1 MADPGT
7 LALIG
12 IGTSAAGAITG
23 AIGAGQ
29 QGAAS
34 ANMYRYQ
41 AGVAKINE
49 NVAKQNAAWTRAAG
63 EVSAQRYGM
72 KAAQERGE
80 IRTVQSG
87 SGIDVSSGSHAT
99 VQDSQAEIVSHDLAM
114 IRSNAAH
121 KAFGHDVEATSQ
133 EAQGKLFEMATSK
146 SKTAGD
152 LGIASSLIGGA
163 SSVSSKWL
171 QYKNM
176 FGEAK
181 PSDGTSSDEFGGAQ
195 YG

>member
-7 LALIG
+7 LALIS

-23 AIGAGQ
+23 AIGSAQ
-29 QGAAS
+29 AGAAS

-72 KAAQERGE
+72 KSSQERGQ
-80 IRTVQSG
+80 IVTAQAASGTDITSG
-87 SGIDVSSGSHAT
+87 SNLRVQESH
-99 VQDSQAEIVSHDLAM
+99 DEIVQHDLAM

-121 KAFGHDVEATSQ
+121 KAFGYDIEATSK
-133 EAQGKLFEMATSK
+133 EAEGKMFEMAASK
-146 SKTAGD
+146 SRTAGA

-163 SSVSSKWL
+163 SSVSSKWM

-176 FGEAK
+176 FGEDPK
-181 PSDGTSSDEFGGAQ
+181 SSTGTIEPIEG
-195 YG
+195 